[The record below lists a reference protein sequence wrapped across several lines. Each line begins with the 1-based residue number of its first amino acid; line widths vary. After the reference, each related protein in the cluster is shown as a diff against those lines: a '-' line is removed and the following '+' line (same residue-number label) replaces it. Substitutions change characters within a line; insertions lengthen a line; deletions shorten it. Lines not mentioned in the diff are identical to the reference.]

1 MANTQQANGV
11 PTVAPMKRF
20 NDLIRAPKTQ
30 DYLNAVLGN
39 KKDSFVT
46 SLVSVMANSQS
57 LQSCDHSSVLFT
69 AIKAA
74 ALGLPLDPNLGFA
87 ALIPYNDNKT
97 GKQLAQFQIMRDGW
111 VELLQRTGQ
120 LKFIAN
126 EPVHEGELVYKNKFT
141 GEYVFD
147 ESKRKSDKIIGYMA
161 YAKLTTGF
169 EKTVFWTVEEC
180 QEHAKKYSQTYRSTT
195 PKIKASSK
203 WTTDFDAMSLKT
215 VLKHLI
221 KKYMP
226 KSVELQNAIL
236 ADQATYESEN
246 ADPNYVDGVED
257 QGYVEAVE
265 KAVDEQKEEMRKA
278 REKKETEAKEAD
290 AKPEENS
297 PEAEQP
303 QPQAGG
309 RIFNNMP

>member
-1 MANTQQANGV
+1 MENTNQPSNTPV
-11 PTVAPMKRF
+11 SSMKKF
-20 NDLIRAPKTQ
+20 NEMIRAPKTQ
-30 DYLNAVLGN
+30 DYLESVLGN
-39 KKDSFVT
+39 RKNSFVT
-46 SLVSVMANSQS
+46 SLISVMANNHD
-57 LQSCDHSSVLFT
+57 LQSCDHNSVLFT
-69 AIKAA
+69 AMKAT
-74 ALGLPLDPNLGFA
+74 ALSLPLDPNLGFA

-97 GKQLAQFQIMRDGW
+97 GKKLAQFQIMRDGW

-147 ESKRKSDKIIGYMA
+147 ESKRKSDNIIGYMA

-169 EKTVFWTVEEC
+169 EKTVYWTVEEC
-180 QEHAKKYSQTYRSTT
+180 EAHAKKYSQTYRSKD
-195 PKIKASSK
+195 PRVRASSK
-203 WTTDFDAMSLKT
+203 WATDFDAMSLKT

-226 KSVELQNAIL
+226 KSVELQNAII

-257 QGYVEAVE
+257 QGYVEVVE
-265 KAVDEQKEEMRKA
+265 KAVDEQKAEMRKA

-309 RIFNNMP
+309 RIFNDMP